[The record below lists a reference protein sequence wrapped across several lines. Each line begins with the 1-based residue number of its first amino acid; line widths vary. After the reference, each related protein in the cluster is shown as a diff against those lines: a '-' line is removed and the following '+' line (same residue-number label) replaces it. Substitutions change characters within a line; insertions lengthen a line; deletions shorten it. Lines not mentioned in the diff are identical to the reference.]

1 MKHMGKLY
9 NQDLVCEETLFI
21 DGLSRAGKFLIAKLC
36 SNIKDVEYFQYQPV
50 IEHIPILWFLGL
62 LDANDAAAYMRMSL
76 NMHTYDRAIGR
87 SLNRRK
93 SEGSSILNATDV
105 EIIQSREDG
114 PDGAGGVEAFLTQKR
129 WATFLTHECLPHIEL
144 FDKACTKM
152 KMLNI
157 QRHPIDIASS
167 WYIKGWGKRF
177 GLDPLAFIPVVEG
190 EKGPQPWYT
199 VDWQEDY
206 HDLAEVDR
214 IINSICSIYD
224 YDKEAMDS
232 YVAKIKDR
240 VLIINYE
247 ELFETP
253 FQTIEKIE
261 GFLDSAA
268 YPNMADILAREGC
281 PKNIPHEERSIK
293 FNKLKTSGSKA
304 SIERLVQVSLEYEKK
319 WGLEPIF

>member
-1 MKHMGKLY
+1 MATLY

-62 LDANDAAAYMRMSL
+62 LNENDAAAYMRMSL

-87 SLNRRK
+87 SLNSRK

-105 EIIQSREDG
+105 ELIQRREDG
-114 PDGAGGVEAFLTQKR
+114 PDGPDGVEAFLAQKK
-129 WATFLTHECLPHIEL
+129 WVSFLTHECLPHIEL
-144 FDKACTKM
+144 FDKACPRM
-152 KMLNI
+152 RMLNI

-167 WYIKGWGKRF
+167 WYIRGWGKRF

-190 EKGPQPWYT
+190 QKGPQPWYT
-199 VDWQEDY
+199 IAWQEDY
-206 HDLAEVDR
+206 HDLAQADR
-214 IINSICSIYD
+214 VINSICSIYD
-224 YDKEAMDS
+224 YDKVVMDS
-232 YVAKIKDR
+232 YVEKIKDR

-247 ELFETP
+247 ELFANP
-253 FQTIEKIE
+253 YHTIAKLEE
-261 GFLDSAA
+261 FLSSAA

-281 PKNIPHEERSIK
+281 PKDIPLAERKAK
-293 FNKLKTSGSKA
+293 FNKLKSSGGSED
-304 SIERLVQVSLEYEKK
+304 SVERLVQISLEYEKK
-319 WGLEPIF
+319 WELESIF